1 LQRLVKQLWESKYK
15 PVNTVARTET
25 TATGTSSTN
34 PLALSKP
41 VNQFAAYLHKHK
53 AKAMAHL
60 DDTPCS
66 DDEYARYIK
75 ERVEWTDDPIAWW
88 QEPVQRHKYPHLSK
102 MALNMLSIPA
112 MAADVERLFSSAGLT
127 LTDRRNRMGI
137 DLLEALECLKSWN
150 KIKEFN
156 IMEPVVGNSFNQ
168 GESKA

>member
-1 LQRLVKQLWESKYK
+1 
-15 PVNTVARTET
+15 
-25 TATGTSSTN
+25 
-34 PLALSKP
+34 LSKP

-60 DDTPCS
+60 DDTPSS

>member
-1 LQRLVKQLWESKYK
+1 
-15 PVNTVARTET
+15 
-25 TATGTSSTN
+25 
-34 PLALSKP
+34 
-41 VNQFAAYLHKHK
+41 
-53 AKAMAHL
+53 MAHL
-60 DDTPCS
+60 DDTPSS

-137 DLLEALECLKSWN
+137 NLLEALECLKSWN

>member
-1 LQRLVKQLWESKYK
+1 
-15 PVNTVARTET
+15 
-25 TATGTSSTN
+25 
-34 PLALSKP
+34 
-41 VNQFAAYLHKHK
+41 
-53 AKAMAHL
+53 MAHL
-60 DDTPCS
+60 DDTPSS

-168 GESKA
+168 EESMA

>member
-1 LQRLVKQLWESKYK
+1 
-15 PVNTVARTET
+15 
-25 TATGTSSTN
+25 
-34 PLALSKP
+34 
-41 VNQFAAYLHKHK
+41 
-53 AKAMAHL
+53 MAHL
-60 DDTPCS
+60 DDTPSS

-88 QEPVQRHKYPHLSK
+88 QGPVQRHKYPHLSK